1 MQPVIFLRK
10 RGRGETRR
18 MRQSPEVRYAM
29 KWEEFA
35 FLSVWIVCY
44 LLWSLSKEDF
54 EMNVDQQ
61 RVMDLLNACM
71 AGKCVR
77 GKVTRWSE

>member
-1 MQPVIFLRK
+1 
-10 RGRGETRR
+10 
-18 MRQSPEVRYAM
+18 M
-29 KWEEFA
+29 KWKEFA
-35 FLSVWIVCY
+35 FLSVWIVCF
-44 LLWSLSKEDF
+44 LSWSLSKEDF

-61 RVMDLLNACM
+61 RVMDSLNTCM